1 MNKFSIDQ
9 LRADVARHLVDQG
22 FTLHLWSSA
31 QFDSVVNFMIASLI
45 GIDAY
50 ELMSARHST
59 YKYYVDYAELWIADQ
74 DTGHTIWLG

>member
-1 MNKFSIDQ
+1 MTHFNLND
-9 LRADVARHLVDQG
+9 LRADVADHSDWFIFG
-22 FTLHLWSSA
+22 FGDHDA
-31 QFDSVVNFMIASLI
+31 MIDFILEALI

-59 YKYYVDYAELWIADQ
+59 YKYYVDYAEVWIADQ